1 MGARGCAPRAPSA
14 CSGSTAGPKFQTPP
28 PKFKGLTLEAAKWTF
43 SSEELQAIVSQ
54 AIRESGQA
62 SSIRLLPQ
70 EAAFVEVPEE
80 LEKLNSLMHELGVQ
94 YRLQV
99 RKRDVLLM
107 AIYANAESP
116 EFCSMAFRS
125 KVQELHET
133 AVNLDRIAEELFR
146 LRDQA
151 AQLSRMLAVHQGSAL
166 AMALRKLH
174 SSFLKRK
181 AEAQSLKDQIF
192 VLETERD
199 EAWAQAQQVARDL
212 DDLNDVLQNQ
222 SHDPSPAG
230 TRTPSRRSSRVI
242 ASRKSYRHV
251 SRAGL
256 RLSIASARLGSTS
269 GFCTPS
275 PTSDPVPPVP
285 PIPCGPSLNLV
296 MTPDLPSQNSGKHR
310 LSPFTYTLH
319 TLRTFGPRLTPVSIS
334 SLAYSTSDLST
345 SSARH
350 ALTRAEADLY
360 GYLGIDLPELTPPPP
375 RPSSLATAS
384 PSTLS
389 PEARDMTFKR
399 RSDIMDR
406 RITRGGG
413 LSGRFQAFFENEVRR
428 AYLTVLVHVA
438 DGLSL
443 SVNCEAR
450 CPFEHLESPGSL
462 MARSGQ

>member
-1 MGARGCAPRAPSA
+1 MGARGCVSRAGSA
-14 CSGSTAGPKFQTPP
+14 CSGSTPGPKFQTPP

-70 EAAFVEVPEE
+70 EAAFVEVPKE
-80 LEKLNSLMHELGVQ
+80 LEELNSLIHELRVQ
-94 YRLQV
+94 YQLQV
-99 RKRDVLLM
+99 RKRDVLLGT
-107 AIYANAESP
+107 IHANAESP
-116 EFCSMAFRS
+116 EFCSIALRS
-125 KVQELHET
+125 KLQELHET

-174 SSFLKRK
+174 SSFLKRTV
-181 AEAQSLKDQIF
+181 EVQSLKDQIY

-256 RLSIASARLGSTS
+256 RLSINQNGSARLSSCPPS

-285 PIPCGPSLNLV
+285 PIPCRQSLNLV
-296 MTPDLPSQNSGKHR
+296 MAPDLPSQNS
-310 LSPFTYTLH
+310 
-319 TLRTFGPRLTPVSIS
+319 
-334 SLAYSTSDLST
+334 AYSTSGLST
-345 SSARH
+345 ASGRR
-350 ALTRAEADLY
+350 ALARAEADLY
-360 GYLGIDLPELTPPPP
+360 GYLGIDLPELMPPPP
-375 RPSSLATAS
+375 RPSSMVAAS

-389 PEARDMTFKR
+389 PEARDMAFKR
-399 RSDIMDR
+399 MSDIIDR
-406 RITRGGG
+406 RMTKGCR
-413 LSGRFQAFFENEVRR
+413 LSDRIQAFFENEPD
-428 AYLTVLVHVA
+428 ALLNTL
-438 DGLSL
+438 
-443 SVNCEAR
+443 N
-450 CPFEHLESPGSL
+450 HLGP
-462 MARSGQ
+462 